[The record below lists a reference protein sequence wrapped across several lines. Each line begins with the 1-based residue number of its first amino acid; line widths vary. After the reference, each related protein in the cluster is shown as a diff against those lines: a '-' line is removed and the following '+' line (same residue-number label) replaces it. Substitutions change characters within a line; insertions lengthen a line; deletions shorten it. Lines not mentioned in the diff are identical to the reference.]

1 MTTLRQSLYA
11 LALFAALALL
21 LWSQYQGSQ
30 AEAARATL
38 AAERQ
43 QQAAQRIEAQAST
56 ITRLDQVLQAERAA
70 QASLRTTQ
78 NLLRQGLSD
87 RETQIQE
94 LKRENADLRQWAE
107 QPLPAAARR
116 LRQRPAITG
125 AAAYR
130 AWLSGSGALRPA
142 GDQPEQ

>member
-1 MTTLRQSLYA
+1 MTTLRQALYG
-11 LALFAALALL
+11 LALL
-21 LWSQYQGSQ
+21 GALGLLLWGQYQQSQ
-30 AEAARATL
+30 AVEARETL
-38 AAERQ
+38 ATERQ
-43 QQAAQRIEAQAST
+43 QQAEQRITQQANAISA
-56 ITRLDQVLQAERAA
+56 LDQALHTERRA

-94 LKRENADLRQWAE
+94 LKRENTDLRRWAS
-107 QPLPAAARR
+107 QPLPDAARR

-130 AWLSGSGALRPA
+130 AWLSGSGALRPPA
-142 GDQPEQ
+142 DQPSP